1 MPVQNVIFDMGNVL
15 IRFDPEHFVQREN
28 LSDPADAAL
37 LLNKVFRSPDWPRLD
52 SGELTEE
59 ELEEKVCPA
68 LPERLRPT
76 AHRLIYRWEKP
87 VEPIPGMAGIV
98 ADCKARGWGV
108 YLLSNASVRQP
119 EYWPDIPGSEWFD
132 GAVIS
137 ALERCVKPMP
147 EIYRRLLDRY
157 GLDPAD
163 CVFIDDGQ
171 PNVDAAIRLGMRGI
185 CFSGDT
191 DALRRALFDL

>member
-1 MPVQNVIFDMGNVL
+1 MLRNIIFDMGGVMTEFN
-15 IRFDPEHFVQREN
+15 PEYFVDCLGLTGPGDRE
-28 LSDPADAAL
+28 L
-37 LLNKVFRSPDWPRLD
+37 LLREVFRSEEWVMQDAGAID
-52 SGELTEE
+52 EAETERRV
-59 ELEEKVCPA
+59 LVR
-68 LPERLRPT
+68 LPERLHAAAHQMIFEWDRLSRP
-76 AHRLIYRWEKP
+76 
-87 VEPIPGMAGIV
+87 VPGMADLV
-98 ADCKARGWGV
+98 RDCKAAGLGV